1 MRTLILQYKT
11 LFAIIIFLILFSSMH
26 FVKPSLIYDTDGSFR
41 EFGVGYKH
49 KTVVPAW
56 IVSIMLG
63 ILSYLSIL
71 YYLAYY

>member
-1 MRTLILQYKT
+1 MRTLVLQYKP
-11 LFAIIIFLILFSSMH
+11 LFAIIIFLTLFSTMH
-26 FVKPSLIYDTDGSFR
+26 IIKPSFIYDNDGSFR

-56 IVSIMLG
+56 IISILLG
-63 ILSYLSIL
+63 ILSYMGIL

>member
-26 FVKPSLIYDTDGSFR
+26 VVKPSFIYDTDGSFR

-71 YYLAYY
+71 FYLAYY

>member
-1 MRTLILQYKT
+1 MRTIVLQYKP
-11 LFAIIIFLILFSSMH
+11 LFAIIIFLTLFSTMH
-26 FVKPSLIYDTDGSFR
+26 IIKPSFIYDTDGSFR

-56 IVSIMLG
+56 IISIILG
-63 ILSYLSIL
+63 ILSYMGIL

>member
-1 MRTLILQYKT
+1 MH
-11 LFAIIIFLILFSSMH
+11 II
-26 FVKPSLIYDTDGSFR
+26 KPSFIYDNDGSFR

-56 IVSIMLG
+56 IISILLG
-63 ILSYLSIL
+63 ILSYMGIL

>member
-1 MRTLILQYKT
+1 MRTIVLQYKP
-11 LFAIIIFLILFSSMH
+11 LFAIIIFLTLFSTMH
-26 FVKPSLIYDTDGSFR
+26 IIKPSFIYDNDGSFR

-56 IVSIMLG
+56 IISILLG
-63 ILSYLSIL
+63 ILSYMGIL

>member
-1 MRTLILQYKT
+1 MRTLVLQHKT
-11 LFAIIIFLILFSSMH
+11 LFAIIIFLTLFSTMH
-26 FVKPSLIYDTDGSFR
+26 IIKPSLIYDTDGSFR

-56 IVSIMLG
+56 IISIILG
-63 ILSYLSIL
+63 ILSYLIIL

>member
-1 MRTLILQYKT
+1 MRTLILQNKIVC
-11 LFAIIIFLILFSSMH
+11 AIIIFLILFTSIH
-26 FVKPSLIYDTDGSFR
+26 YAKPSFMYNNDGSFR

-56 IVSIMLG
+56 GVSIILG
-63 ILSYLSIL
+63 ILSYMSIL

>member
-1 MRTLILQYKT
+1 MRTLILQHKT
-11 LFAIIIFLILFSSMH
+11 LFAIIIFLTLFSSMH
-26 FVKPSLIYDTDGSFR
+26 FIKPSFIYDTDGSFR
-41 EFGVGYKH
+41 DFGVGYKH
-49 KTVVPAW
+49 KTVIPAW

>member
-1 MRTLILQYKT
+1 MRTLILQYTT
-11 LFAIIIFLILFSSMH
+11 LFAINIFLILFSSMH